1 MHKNFSIK
9 TIFIRLGF
17 WLGLVFIL
25 ALTITALL
33 SDSKKVARVISEI
46 DLSFL
51 PLVILA
57 VLFNYLL
64 RFLKWCYFLQ
74 VLKIKVPFWQNMWV
88 FFSAFTMVLSPG
100 KVGELVKSLLLKA
113 RFAVPVAK
121 SAPVIMAERLTDL
134 LGLLILCF
142 IGLSQFAFGSEK
154 LLIIAILLLLVIFL
168 FTRKTFWSFWVGII
182 DRYQALASLR
192 RPIKIIE
199 DSTFDLLS
207 FKSLLFTAPL
217 SAASWAGEGVA
228 LYLIFKAMNVDMP
241 GLLLLAIFAHAF
253 SSIVGALSFLPG
265 GLLATEGAMGM
276 FFVYAQIAQA
286 PAISA
291 TLLIRALTLWFAV
304 ILGTIVFVLG
314 HTTRDLKALSFS
326 QSSTNDES

>member
-1 MHKNFSIK
+1 LPKNFSIK
-9 TIFIRLGF
+9 SIFIRLGF

-25 ALTITALL
+25 AVTFTALL
-33 SDSKKVARVISEI
+33 ADSQKVAKVIREI

-51 PLVILA
+51 PLIILA

-64 RFLKWCYFLQ
+64 RFLKWCYFLH
-74 VLKIKVPFWQNMWV
+74 VLKIKVPFWQNVWV

-100 KVGELVKSLLLKA
+100 KIGELVKSFLLKA

-154 LLIIAILLLLVIFL
+154 LLAIAILLLLVIFL
-168 FTRKTFWSFWVGII
+168 FTRKAFWRFCASII
-182 DRYQALASLR
+182 DRHSSLARFR

-199 DSTFDLLS
+199 DSTVDLLS
-207 FKSLLFTAPL
+207 LRSLLFTAPL
-217 SAASWAGEGVA
+217 SAASWGGEGVA

-241 GLLLLAIFAHAF
+241 NLLLIAIFAHAF

-276 FFVYAQIAQA
+276 FFVYVRIAQA

-291 TLLIRALTLWFAV
+291 TLLVRALTLWFAV

-314 HTTRDLKALSFS
+314 HTRNDLKALSFS
-326 QSSTNDES
+326 QSQTSDEP